1 MEAGFKLNGSLIR
14 EGCADELLVY
24 LAPKLLG
31 DAQGMFN
38 LPPLS
43 KLEDATEFRW
53 HEVRQI
59 GDDLR
64 LIAHRADTQR

>member
-1 MEAGFKLNGSLIR
+1 MEAGYKLNGSLIR

-24 LAPKLLG
+24 MAPRLLG

-38 LPPLS
+38 LPPLTR
-43 KLEDATEFRW
+43 LEDAAQFRW

-64 LIAHRADTQR
+64 LIARRADSKD

>member
-1 MEAGFKLNGSLIR
+1 MFTGIVAAVGRIETVS
-14 EGCADELLVY
+14 
-24 LAPKLLG
+24 PLG

-38 LPPLS
+38 LPPLA
-43 KLEDATEFRW
+43 KLEDAVPFRW

-64 LIAHRADTQR
+64 LIARRADSKD